1 MNYGSGLARTGGAAI
16 VIGGLSIT
24 PLWQIAI
31 ALAVVLAGGLA
42 VKGAHVYRN
51 RQTQD

>member
-31 ALAVVLAGGLA
+31 ALGVVLAGGLA
-42 VKGAHVYRN
+42 LRAAHLIRH
-51 RQTQD
+51 R